1 MLAINYAVNVKEF
14 CPHDLSVAR
23 QLRRWE
29 KGKQGEKENVVYFL
43 VVIHVDYDKTFAL
56 QLCNKVILGDS
67 STSNLELCFLLSQ
80 RTVAEILNRKL
91 SWSGLVQ

>member
-1 MLAINYAVNVKEF
+1 MSSNSAHMTYQWLGNWGAEK
-14 CPHDLSVAR
+14 
-23 QLRRWE
+23 

-43 VVIHVDYDKTFAL
+43 VEIHVDRDNKTFAL

-80 RTVAEILNRKL
+80 ITVAEILNRKL
-91 SWSGLVQ
+91 SWSYLVQ